1 MNQQLISMQKTNPC
15 ILCDTIEFS
24 TIHEKDQ
31 WRYLRCLNC
40 KLVSLYPRPTL
51 QMLKEYYRDYL
62 PGKPEDIRKWEAM
75 IRPVVTKS
83 ADLINYRSRT
93 GGKKILDIGCGYGFL
108 LKEMKARGWDVEGLE
123 VSQTGREYA
132 LGNWNIPVYSKPLE
146 NLGLP
151 ESTFDVVTL
160 LYVIEHIF
168 NPLSLLSEINRV
180 LKPEGL
186 ILIRWP
192 HTTPVV
198 NILGPLSKKLDLY
211 HTPYHLYDFSPKT
224 IEKMLL
230 LTGFKS
236 AETIISGH
244 TMPSGRLE
252 RWSSTI
258 FGKLSDF
265 LFYFSKG
272 KILLPGISKI
282 TLAFK

>member
-1 MNQQLISMQKTNPC
+1 MKNTEPC
-15 ILCDTIEFS
+15 ILCDTIDYK
-24 TIHEKDQ
+24 TIHQKNQ
-31 WRYLRCLNC
+31 YRYFRCLNC
-40 KLVSLYPRPTL
+40 KLVSLYPRPTP
-51 QMLKEYYRDYL
+51 QMLKEYYRNYL
-62 PGKPEDIRKWEAM
+62 PDRPEDIKKWEAM

-83 ADLINYRSRT
+83 ADLINFRSRT
-93 GGKKILDIGCGYGFL
+93 GGKKMLDVGCGHGFL
-108 LKEMKARGWDVEGLE
+108 LKEMKARAWDAKGLE

-132 LGNWNIPVYSKPLE
+132 LRNLNIPVYSEPLE

-151 ESTFDVVTL
+151 ASTFDVVTL
-160 LYVIEHIF
+160 LYVIEHIY
-168 NPLSLLSEINRV
+168 NPLGLLSEIHRV

-186 ILIRWP
+186 IFIRWP

-198 NILGPLSKKLDLY
+198 KILGPLSKKLDLF

-230 LTGFKS
+230 LTGFNS
-236 AETIISGH
+236 VETLISGH
-244 TMPSGRLE
+244 TMPSDRLAC
-252 RWSSTI
+252 WSSTI
-258 FGKLSDF
+258 FGTLSDF

>member
-1 MNQQLISMQKTNPC
+1 MKKTDPC
-15 ILCDTIEFS
+15 ILCDKIEFK
-24 TIHEKDQ
+24 TIHQKNQ
-31 WRYLRCLNC
+31 YRYFRCLNC

-51 QMLKEYYRDYL
+51 KMLKEYYRDYL
-62 PGKPEDIRKWEAM
+62 PDKPEDIRKWEKM

-83 ADLINYRSRT
+83 ADLINSGSIT
-93 GGKKILDIGCGYGFL
+93 NGKKMLDIGCGYGFL

-132 LGNWNIPVYSKPLE
+132 RRNWNIPVYSEPLE
-146 NLGLP
+146 NLELP
-151 ESTFDVVTL
+151 ASTFDVVTL
-160 LYVIEHIF
+160 LYVIEHVY
-168 NPLSLLSEINRV
+168 NPLSLLSDINRV

-198 NILGPLSKKLDLY
+198 KILGPLSKKLDLY

-230 LTGFKS
+230 ITGFKS
-236 AETIISGH
+236 VETIISGH
-244 TMPSGRLE
+244 TMPSDRLK
-252 RWSSTI
+252 RWSSMV
-258 FGKLSDF
+258 FGKLGDI

>member
-1 MNQQLISMQKTNPC
+1 MKLRIKSIKSTEPC
-15 ILCDTIEFS
+15 ILCHAIEYK
-24 TIHEKDQ
+24 TIHQ
-31 WRYLRCLNC
+31 RNQYRYFRCLNC

-51 QMLKEYYRDYL
+51 QMLKEYYRNYL
-62 PGKPEDIRKWEAM
+62 PDKPEDINKWEAM
-75 IRPVVTKS
+75 IRPVVTKA
-83 ADLINYRSRT
+83 ADLINFGSRT
-93 GGKKILDIGCGYGFL
+93 GGKKMLDVGCGYGFL
-108 LKEMKARGWDVEGLE
+108 LKEMKARGWDAKGLE

-132 LGNWNIPVYSKPLE
+132 RRNLNIPIYSEPME

-151 ESTFDVVTL
+151 ANTFDVVTL

-192 HTTPVV
+192 HSTPVV
-198 NILGPLSKKLDLY
+198 KILGPFSKKLDLY

-224 IEKMLL
+224 IERMLL
-230 LTGFKS
+230 LTGFRSVK
-236 AETIISGH
+236 TLISGH
-244 TMPSGRLE
+244 TMPSDRLAC
-252 RWSSTI
+252 WSSTI

-272 KILLPGISKI
+272 KILLPGVSKI

>member
-1 MNQQLISMQKTNPC
+1 MKKTDPC
-15 ILCDTIEFS
+15 ILCDTIEFK
-24 TIHEKDQ
+24 TIHQKNQ
-31 WRYLRCLNC
+31 YQYFRCLNC

-62 PGKPEDIRKWEAM
+62 PGNSEDIRKWGAM

-83 ADLINYRSRT
+83 ADLINFRLRT
-93 GGKKILDIGCGYGFL
+93 GGKKMLDIGCGYGFL

-132 LGNWNIPVYSKPLE
+132 LRNWNVPVYSEPLE
-146 NLGLP
+146 NLELP
-151 ESTFDVVTL
+151 ASTFDVVTL

-198 NILGPLSKKLDLY
+198 KILGPLSKKLDLY

-224 IEKMLL
+224 IEKMLF

-236 AETIISGH
+236 VETIISGH
-244 TMPSGRLE
+244 TIPSGRLG

>member
-1 MNQQLISMQKTNPC
+1 MKETEPC
-15 ILCDTIEFS
+15 ILCNAIEFK
-24 TIHEKDQ
+24 TIHQKNQ
-31 WRYLRCLNC
+31 YRYFRCLNC

-51 QMLKEYYRDYL
+51 QTLKEYYRDYL
-62 PGKPEDIRKWEAM
+62 PDKPEDIRKWEAM

-83 ADLINYRSRT
+83 ADLIDLRSSI
-93 GGKKILDIGCGYGFL
+93 GGRKMLDIGCGYGFL

-123 VSQTGREYA
+123 VSQTGREYT
-132 LGNWNIPVYSKPLE
+132 LCNWNIPVYSEPLE

-151 ESTFDVVTL
+151 SSTYDVVTL

-168 NPLSLLSEINRV
+168 NPLNLLNEINRV
-180 LKPEGL
+180 LKPEGM
-186 ILIRWP
+186 ILLRWP

-198 NILGPLSKKLDLY
+198 KILGPLSKKLDLY

-224 IEKMLL
+224 IEKMLF

-236 AETIISGH
+236 VETIISGH
-244 TMPSGRLE
+244 TKPSDRLGH
-252 RWSSTI
+252 WSSTV

-265 LFYFSKG
+265 LFNFSKG

>member
-1 MNQQLISMQKTNPC
+1 MKNTEPC
-15 ILCDTIEFS
+15 ILCHTIEYK
-24 TIHEKDQ
+24 TIHQKNQ
-31 WRYLRCLNC
+31 YQYFRCLNC

-62 PGKPEDIRKWEAM
+62 SGKPEDIRKWEAM

-83 ADLINYRSRT
+83 ADLINFRSRT
-93 GGKKILDIGCGYGFL
+93 GGKKMLDVGCGYGFL
-108 LKEMKARGWDVEGLE
+108 LKEMMARGWDVEGLE
-123 VSQTGREYA
+123 VSQTGRDYA
-132 LGNWNIPVYSKPLE
+132 RRKWNVPVYSKPLE
-146 NLGLP
+146 NLRLP
-151 ESTFDVVTL
+151 GSTFDVVTL

-168 NPLSLLSEINRV
+168 NPLDLLSEIHRV

-198 NILGPLSKKLDLY
+198 KILGPLSRKLDLY

-230 LTGFKS
+230 IIGFRS
-236 AETIISGH
+236 VETLISGH
-244 TMPSGRLE
+244 TMPSDRLG
-252 RWSSTI
+252 RWSSTV
-258 FGKLSDF
+258 FGKLGDF
-265 LFYFSKG
+265 LFYLSKG